1 MAMTLQEKR
10 ARRAERK
17 ASEERMKKS
26 KEEAIEYVKRGTCPV
41 CGEKLYRNLA
51 LTGWWVC
58 GSRGEDGF
66 RRDGKTSV
74 EKPSCYFQCFTD

>member
-10 ARRAERK
+10 ERRAERK
-17 ASEERMKKS
+17 AAKEKMQKS
-26 KEEAIEYVKRGTCPV
+26 REEAMKHVSRGTCPE

-51 LTGWWVC
+51 LIGWWVC
-58 GSRGEDGF
+58 GSRGADGF

-74 EKPSCYFQCFTD
+74 EKPSCDFQCFTD

>member
-17 ASEERMKKS
+17 ASKKA
-26 KEEAIEYVKRGTCPV
+26 KEEAREHVKRGTCPV
-41 CGEKLYRNLA
+41 CGEKLHRNLA

-58 GSRGEDGF
+58 GSKGADGF
-66 RRDGKTSV
+66 RRDGKTAV
-74 EKPSCYFQCFTD
+74 EKLSCHFQCFTD

>member
-17 ASEERMKKS
+17 ASEERMKKA
-26 KEEAIEYVKRGTCPV
+26 KEEAREHVKRGTCPV
-41 CGEKLYRNLA
+41 CGEKLHRNLA

-58 GSRGEDGF
+58 GSKGTDGF
-66 RRDGKTSV
+66 RGDGKMAA
-74 EKPSCYFQCFTD
+74 EKPSCHFQCFTD